1 MASLLVIA
9 GPTAAG
15 KSQVALQ
22 VALQL
27 GGEIVSADSV
37 QVYRGLDIGTAK
49 ASPEDRA
56 LVPHHLLDI
65 VDPHQNYTVADFQ
78 RDAREEIGRIVSRGR
93 VPVLVG
99 GTGLYIRALLR
110 GYAFSEAGEN
120 KALRRKLYEE
130 AQLHGPEVLHKRLAA
145 IDPESASGIHP
156 HDLRRQLRA
165 LEVFA
170 QSRRPIS
177 GQKLNTAGTSGYDS
191 LMFVLYRPR
200 EELYQRIE
208 QRVEKMLAKGLVD
221 EVKALLDGGVSAECK
236 AMQSLGYR
244 RIVDCLQGMM
254 TLPAAV
260 ELIKRDTRRY
270 AKRQLTWFRGEPEAV
285 WIDLTKAGLDGAVE
299 NICAASGR
307 SFQAERE

>member
-1 MASLLVIA
+1 MAPLLVIT

-22 VALQL
+22 VAWRLA
-27 GGEIVSADSV
+27 GEIVSADSV

-49 ASPEDRA
+49 ASPKERA

-65 VDPHQNYTVADFQ
+65 ADPHQNYTVADFQ
-78 RDAREEIGRIVSRGR
+78 RDAREEISGILSRGR

-110 GYAFSEAGEN
+110 GFAFSEAGED
-120 KALRRKLYEE
+120 AGLRRKLYEE
-130 AQLHGPEVLHKRLAA
+130 AQLHGPEMLHKRLAA
-145 IDPESASGIHP
+145 IDPEAASGIHP
-156 HDLRRQLRA
+156 HDLRRQSRA

-177 GQKLNTAGTSGYDS
+177 GQKLSTAGTSGYDA
-191 LMFVLYRPR
+191 LIFVLNRPR
-200 EELYQRIE
+200 EQLYQRIE
-208 QRVEKMLAKGLVD
+208 QRVEKMLVKGLVE
-221 EVKALLDGGVSAECK
+221 EVKALLGSGVSAECK

-244 RIVDCLQGMM
+244 QIVACLQGMM
-254 TLPAAV
+254 ALPEAV

-270 AKRQLTWFRGEPEAV
+270 AKRQLTWFRSEPEAV
-285 WIDLTKAGLDGAVE
+285 WIDLEKAGIDGAVE
-299 NICAASGR
+299 NICAATGR

>member
-1 MASLLVIA
+1 MAPLLVIA

-22 VALQL
+22 LALQL

-93 VPVLVG
+93 VPVLAG

-120 KALRRKLYEE
+120 KDLRRKLYEE

-177 GQKLNTAGTSGYDS
+177 GQKLNTAGASGYDA

-208 QRVEKMLAKGLVD
+208 QRVEKMLAKGLVE
-221 EVKALLDGGVSAECK
+221 EVKTLLDGGVSAECK

-244 RIVDCLQGMM
+244 RIVACLQGMM

-270 AKRQLTWFRGEPEAV
+270 AKRQLTWFRGESDAV
-285 WIDLTKAGLDGAVE
+285 WIDLAKTGIDGAVE